1 MVERKTGDR
10 PEKTIPELRESLT
23 EYYRNK
29 GIKSIKLSDEDKEF
43 LDIVFNSGEKKT
55 SDNYSKRYDKQKF
68 EQVKL
73 YLQSNG
79 KKSLDYLELTGDLNP
94 ELND

>member
-10 PEKTIPELRESLT
+10 PEKTIPELREFLT
-23 EYYRNK
+23 GYYRNK